1 MGLSGCSQNQTIES
15 PSPIPDA
22 VEQSDEA
29 LPTHDDIPLTESN
42 SQLINANHEFA
53 YDLFA
58 SVIENR
64 RDENVLISP
73 ASVAIALAMTQNGAT
88 GDTQQAIANTLR
100 LQNVGLEAINEFYQA
115 LVTDVQTFAPIDQ
128 DQNEDVQN
136 NDEVEAVQLAIANS
150 LWGRDGFMF
159 DESFL
164 GRMKAVFDADLRL
177 LDFAKPDAPAQINQW
192 VREKTNQRIS
202 QIIDTI
208 DADQVMF
215 LINAVYFNGPWTT
228 AFDPAQTRDRPF
240 TLLDG
245 TEIQHPLMS
254 QMGQFSYLETEAFQA
269 IQLPYGADER
279 FHMVVVLPGLNSP
292 QEAGWTEFLTE
303 ELTAEQWDTWKTQF
317 TRQQGMIQLP
327 TFTLND
333 MMSLNSVL
341 ESMGMAIAFDPN
353 QADFSG
359 LSETPTFISQVN
371 HVTFMEVTEVGT
383 EAAAATSIGFS
394 VTSVQEPVDPFEMVV
409 DHPFAF
415 GIYDTKNQVFLFLG
429 TVVNPQ

>member
-1 MGLSGCSQNQTIES
+1 MPNTTSRFWTPGFSLGLSQGRIWLHSIIILVTIMGLSGCSQNQTIES

-128 DQNEDVQN
+128 DQNEAVQN

-164 GRMKAVFDADLRL
+164 GRMKAIFDADLRL

-269 IQLPYGADER
+269 IQLPYG
-279 FHMVVVLPGLNSP
+279 
-292 QEAGWTEFLTE
+292 
-303 ELTAEQWDTWKTQF
+303 
-317 TRQQGMIQLP
+317 
-327 TFTLND
+327 
-333 MMSLNSVL
+333 
-341 ESMGMAIAFDPN
+341 
-353 QADFSG
+353 
-359 LSETPTFISQVN
+359 
-371 HVTFMEVTEVGT
+371 
-383 EAAAATSIGFS
+383 
-394 VTSVQEPVDPFEMVV
+394 
-409 DHPFAF
+409 
-415 GIYDTKNQVFLFLG
+415 
-429 TVVNPQ
+429 